1 MGGERFASA
10 SGRPG
15 GASSQSS
22 WRMPGEREVDHMS
35 FEARRRLGQCVAAL
49 FLLLVL
55 AGAPAPALAAGAGAG
70 PFLLQRE
77 TGSKGEGESM
87 SEGPPE
93 VVQGEGG
100 EQKLTGTVLG
110 EKVSITVKGVQVKG
124 LVHGKP
130 LQEQVKVALKFSEP
144 KLTKPELKECEVK
157 IGEENTVHVLGYL
170 AWTWNG
176 ESKQLSEKA
185 QPNQKPVWIFL
196 PSELAEGANSL
207 PKGKFATVTLK
218 TGCGA
223 LAGSYSIEGSEV
235 GELKPEKTEEWASA
249 QTISTSEGKKK
260 QHFWNGKKAVGVEAG
275 LTLAGG
281 AGAMVGSFKVSVSGK
296 EVEMVE
302 THGDPPYDQY
312 MLTSGSSIVGTRQV
326 IPKDVFKT
334 SEGEIKCP
342 NVEFEG
348 HVQGSESMTIEGTF
362 IYNTCEGGTVKNGC
376 EYIFW
381 APKDSIFGG
390 GEPPAADALHES
402 LGGWG
407 ENAFCAISLEISICK
422 MHIETA
428 FNEALPLVKYEN
440 GLPFVAIIENKGI
453 TYSRESS
460 CAGKTP
466 EKNGVYEATQAMLTN
481 VESEVKIN

>member
-1 MGGERFASA
+1 
-10 SGRPG
+10 
-15 GASSQSS
+15 
-22 WRMPGEREVDHMS
+22 MS

-55 AGAPAPALAAGAGAG
+55 AGAPAPAAGAGAG

-77 TGSKGEGESM
+77 TGSKGEGESV

-110 EKVSITVKGVQVKG
+110 EKVSITAKGVQVKG
-124 LVHGKP
+124 LVYGKP
-130 LQEQVKVALKFSEP
+130 LQDQVKVTLKFSEP

-196 PSELAEGANSL
+196 PSELAEGATSL

-223 LAGSYSIEGSEV
+223 LAGSYSIEGGEV

-249 QTISTSEGKKK
+249 QTINTSEGKKK
-260 QHFWNGKKAVGVEAG
+260 LHFWNGKKAVGVEAG
-275 LTLAGG
+275 LTLGG
-281 AGAMVGSFKVSVSGK
+281 SAGAMVGSFKVSIPSK
-296 EVEMVE
+296 EVAIWEIR
-302 THGDPPYDQY
+302 GDPPYDQY
-312 MLTSGSSIVGTRQV
+312 VLTSGSSIVGTRQV

-348 HVQGSESMTIEGTF
+348 YMQGGGSEATIMVGTF
-362 IYNTCEGGTVKNGC
+362 IYNTCEGGTVKSGC
-376 EYIFW
+376 EYVFW
-381 APKDSIFGG
+381 APTDGIFG
-390 GEPPAADALHES
+390 GEPPAADSTHES

-407 ENAFCAISLEISICK
+407 AAFCAISLEISICK
-422 MHIETA
+422 MHVEPT
-428 FNEALPLVKYEN
+428 FNEALPHVKYEN

-460 CAGKTP
+460 CAGKTL